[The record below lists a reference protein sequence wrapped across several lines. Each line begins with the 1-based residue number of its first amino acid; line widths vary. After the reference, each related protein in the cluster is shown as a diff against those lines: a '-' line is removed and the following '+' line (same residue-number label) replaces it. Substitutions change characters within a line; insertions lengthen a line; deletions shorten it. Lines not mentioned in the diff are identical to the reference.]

1 MIQLKRFNITLLL
14 LVFALPYIGQA
25 QKCPSPPPYD
35 SLFKRNVYSFV
46 EEMPAY
52 LDGTA
57 ALMKYIGQNLTY
69 PAIAKENGVEGKPR
83 VEFIV
88 EANGTIKDIIAGRN
102 GKSSY
107 VDEALANV
115 IKGMPPWK
123 PGKCNGEAVAVKF
136 SLSIS
141 CIKLG

>member
-1 MIQLKRFNITLLL
+1 MNCIPINIKIFLFI
-14 LVFALPYIGQA
+14 LVFPLVGQA

-46 EEMPAY
+46 EEQPEFPG
-52 LDGTA
+52 GTS

-69 PAIAKENGVEGKPR
+69 PAIAKENGVEGKPL

-88 EANGTIKDIIAGRN
+88 EADGTIKDIIAGRN

-107 VDEALANV
+107 VDEALANL
-115 IKGMPPWK
+115 IKRMPTWK